1 MTNKSR
7 IQANNAK
14 LRDCIDV
21 AENLPEAGASF
32 PSYEGTYTV
41 VPSTVEEITLA
52 TAQKVLLAD
61 VKVNKIP
68 YAEVSNNKGGKT
80 VTIGNEV

>member
-1 MTNKSR
+1 MDNKSR

-14 LRDCIDV
+14 LRECIDI
-21 AENLPEAGASF
+21 AENLPEAGATF
-32 PSYEGTYTV
+32 PSYEGEYTV
-41 VPSTVEEITLA
+41 TPSTEEEITLA

-68 YAEVSNNKGGKT
+68 YAEVTNIKGGKT
-80 VTIGNEV
+80 VTIG